1 MKDAAGHYLSI
12 PCEIM
17 DEDGSLVLRV
27 LHDFDLRPFGIVA
40 TIPEGFAS
48 DGMSVPRALWRW
60 IGPKVNAKTIGPSL
74 VHDWLYATHF
84 LSRAEADEW
93 YRRALVANG
102 YPRGKARAVWLGLRA
117 FGWSHW

>member
-17 DEDGSLVLRV
+17 DEDGNLVLRV
-27 LHDFDLRPFGIVA
+27 LHDFDLLPYGIDAV
-40 TIPEGFAS
+40 IPGGYES
-48 DGMSVPRALWRW
+48 DGMSVPRFFWRW
-60 IGPKVNAKTIGPSL
+60 VGARVGGRTLAPSI
-74 VHDWLYATHF
+74 VHDYLYETKIMAR
-84 LSRAEADEW
+84 SEADEW

-102 YPRGKARAVWLGLRA
+102 YPREKARAVWLGLRA

>member
-1 MKDAAGHYLSI
+1 MKDAAGHYLAI

-17 DEDGSLVLRV
+17 DDDGSLVLRV
-27 LHDFDLRPFGIVA
+27 LHDFDLRPFDIDA

-60 IGPKVNAKTIGPSL
+60 IGPKIDAKTIGPSL
-74 VHDWLYATHF
+74 VHDWLYETKIMTR
-84 LSRAEADEW
+84 SEADGW
-93 YRRALVANG
+93 YRRALMANG
-102 YPRGKARAVWLGLRA
+102 YPRGKAWAVWAGLRI

>member
-27 LHDFDLRPFGIVA
+27 LHDFDLSQYGIDAV
-40 TIPEGFAS
+40 IPGGYES
-48 DGMSVPRALWRW
+48 DGMSVPRFFWRW
-60 IGPKVNAKTIGPSL
+60 VGGRVGGRTLAPSI
-74 VHDWLYATHF
+74 VHDYLYETRIMTR
-84 LSRAEADEW
+84 SEADEW

-102 YPRGKARAVWLGLRA
+102 YPRAKARAVWLGLRA

>member
-27 LHDFDLRPFGIVA
+27 LHDFDLSPYGIDAV
-40 TIPEGFAS
+40 IPGGYES
-48 DGMSVPRALWRW
+48 DGMSVPRFFWRW
-60 IGPKVNAKTIGPSL
+60 VGARVGGRTLAPSI
-74 VHDWLYATHF
+74 VHDYLYETKIMAR
-84 LSRAEADEW
+84 SEADEW